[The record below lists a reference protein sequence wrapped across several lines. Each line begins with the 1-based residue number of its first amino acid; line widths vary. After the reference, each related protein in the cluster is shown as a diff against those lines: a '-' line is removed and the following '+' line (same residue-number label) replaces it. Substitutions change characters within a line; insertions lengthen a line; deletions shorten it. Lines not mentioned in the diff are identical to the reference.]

1 MTDEMSCR
9 IKRAATRAVGICD
22 SKMSM
27 PATPTPATPS
37 KVRTFPTLH
46 TQRSEQSPDAA
57 PGAAQPS
64 RSFVAF
70 AKRLSREPLLHF
82 TLLGALIFG
91 GDAVLHPPAKDE
103 KVITVAKTMRQSFIE
118 NFDEDK
124 VRAPSDDQLQKMID
138 SWVASEILYREGKAL
153 GVDRGD
159 EMIRDRIAFKMQ
171 LLIFDQIKVPRPTEE
186 QLRAWF
192 AENHA
197 NFDEPERVS
206 FYITPPTDQAT
217 AQRQFEDIAQQHES
231 EELQQQTRAI
241 LGRTVAS
248 LAASFGQEFRDAL
261 LAMPPGQWKVLRSR
275 DGWHV
280 ARLDSRI
287 QGTLANLETVR
298 DEAARIWHTE
308 ETRKLAWEAVKRLKT
323 SYQVRYEQ

>member
-1 MTDEMSCR
+1 MN
-9 IKRAATRAVGICD
+9 AAEG
-22 SKMSM
+22 
-27 PATPTPATPS
+27 ATQT
-37 KVRTFPTLH
+37 
-46 TQRSEQSPDAA
+46 
-57 PGAAQPS
+57 S
-64 RSFVAF
+64 RSMIA
-70 AKRLSREPLLHF
+70 AAMRLSREPLLHF
-82 TLLGALIFG
+82 ALLGAVIFG
-91 GDAVLHPPAKDE
+91 VDAVLHPPAKDE
-103 KVITVAKTMRQSFIE
+103 KVITVAKAKRQSFIE

-124 VRAPSDDQLQKMID
+124 ERVPSDSQLQKMID

-171 LLIFDQIKVPRPTEE
+171 LLIFDQIRVPQPTEE

-197 NFDEPERVS
+197 RFDEPERVS
-206 FYITPPTDQAT
+206 FYITPPATDQAT
-217 AQRQFEDIAQQHES
+217 ADRVLEDIVQQHES

-241 LGRTVAS
+241 LARPVAS
-248 LAASFGQEFRDAL
+248 LAASFGESFRDAL
-261 LAMPPGQWKVLRSR
+261 LMMPQGQWKVLRSK

-280 ARLDSRI
+280 VRLDSRR
-287 QGTLANLETVR
+287 QGSLASLDQVR
-298 DEAARIWHTE
+298 DEAARIWHTD